1 VNVTFVLVRPKVPEN
16 VGACAR
22 AVHTMGFKSLRLVSP
37 CHHLDEK
44 AKWLA
49 HGSVHVLEKA
59 EVFDSVKEA
68 LKDAD
73 FIVGTTARKRHAL
86 KHLYYPIQKL
96 DAILK
101 SKSGAVKK
109 AAFLFG
115 CEGFGLTNG
124 ELGLCDVVTYV
135 PMAQRQPSLNL
146 AQAVM
151 VTVYE
156 VFQALQSGA
165 GAAAGPRLAERR
177 AFARLADN
185 IWELMK
191 SMKVREPAQGLFHRS
206 LKRALNRTQWTNA
219 DIAVFDR
226 FCKQVRWYTET
237 HCRDG
242 EKEKKSDA

>member
-1 VNVTFVLVRPKVPEN
+1 VSITFVLVRPKVPEN

-22 AVHTMGFKSLRLVSP
+22 AMHTMGFKSLRLVSP
-37 CHHLDEK
+37 CDYLGEK

-49 HGSVHVLEKA
+49 HGSVHILEKA
-59 EVFDSVKEA
+59 EIFDSVGEA

-86 KHLYYPIQKL
+86 KHLVYPIQKL

-151 VTVYE
+151 VY
-156 VFQALQSGA
+156 A
-165 GAAAGPRLAERR
+165 
-177 AFARLADN
+177 
-185 IWELMK
+185 WELSK
-191 SMKVREPAQGLFHRS
+191 IAFDRKILSQEKPPEDQYGA
-206 LKRALNRTQWTNA
+206 LKRRLEALLPRMDVKKEGVFHA
-219 DIAVFDR
+219 KIMKRIGLVEKMDIRLLHFLCAR
-226 FCKQVRWYTET
+226 MEEAL
-237 HCRDG
+237 
-242 EKEKKSDA
+242 EK